1 MRNLVSRN
9 RVFDHNRTGIGLVPF
24 LEEDPQRRPAHA
36 RGVEHA
42 VRRAEEPGAGDAERR
57 PALDAYENEVTGN
70 VVTDSRE
77 ADLAV
82 ASAGE
87 DIATFRNCFAGNEF
101 ATSAP
106 LDLQA
111 LAPCEATS
119 SGGDWTGDLTVA
131 RWVGEMASLPVR
143 STGRRRR
150 CPSWAPT
157 RTCPIRRR
165 HRPGLRSTCRWRSTS
180 MRSPFLDAPK

>member
-1 MRNLVSRN
+1 
-9 RVFDHNRTGIGLVPF
+9 
-24 LEEDPQRRPAHA
+24 
-36 RGVEHA
+36 VEHA
-42 VRRAEEPGAGDAERR
+42 EQKNQAPATPSGA
-57 PALDAYENEVTGN
+57 LLWNAYENEVTGN

-111 LAPCEATS
+111 LAPCDGAS
-119 SGGDWTGDLTVA
+119 SGGDWTAGDLNVA
-131 RWVGEMASLPVR
+131 RWIGEMASLPGEVDWK
-143 STGRRRR
+143 T
-150 CPSWAPT
+150 APLPELGAHENMPDPAT
-157 RTCPIRRR
+157 APA
-165 HRPGLRSTCRWRSTS
+165 RPAIDVPMAVDLDAITV
-180 MRSPFLDAPK
+180 PDAPK